1 MLINKYK
8 PKNKKDLKGQ
18 DKQLE
23 ELKKSIINNKP
34 VLIYGKVGIG
44 KTASVYTIANELNYE
59 ILEVNASDLRNKEQI
74 QSIVKNNLEQ
84 KSLFGKNKI
93 ILIDELDGINA
104 SDRGGLQE
112 LLKLFENVNFPIVLI
127 ANNPWN
133 SKFSSLRRKCKLIE
147 FNTLSNLIIYSILK
161 DICKKEKIN
170 VNDNLLK
177 DLALKSSGDARSAI
191 NDLALLMI
199 NDKNIDLRERNQTI
213 FYALKNIF
221 KTKDINLILNSVD
234 SLNENFD
241 EIFLW
246 LEENLPKE
254 YYGNDLARAYS
265 SLSKADVYRKR
276 ILRQQYFRFLVY
288 QKLFMSLGI
297 ALVKNQANNSFVNY
311 KRNSRLLKMWI
322 YNAKKKKKI
331 NMAEKLVSK
340 LHMSK
345 YKFLKELPYMKQF
358 LKNKD
363 VIKSL
368 DLSKEEIN
376 YLVA

>member
-1 MLINKYK
+1 
-8 PKNKKDLKGQ
+8 
-18 DKQLE
+18 
-23 ELKKSIINNKP
+23 
-34 VLIYGKVGIG
+34 
-44 KTASVYTIANELNYE
+44 
-59 ILEVNASDLRNKEQI
+59 
-74 QSIVKNNLEQ
+74 
-84 KSLFGKNKI
+84 
-93 ILIDELDGINA
+93 
-104 SDRGGLQE
+104 
-112 LLKLFENVNFPIVLI
+112 
-127 ANNPWN
+127 
-133 SKFSSLRRKCKLIE
+133 
-147 FNTLSNLIIYSILK
+147 
-161 DICKKEKIN
+161 IN

>member
-8 PKNKKDLKGQ
+8 PKKIKDLKGQ